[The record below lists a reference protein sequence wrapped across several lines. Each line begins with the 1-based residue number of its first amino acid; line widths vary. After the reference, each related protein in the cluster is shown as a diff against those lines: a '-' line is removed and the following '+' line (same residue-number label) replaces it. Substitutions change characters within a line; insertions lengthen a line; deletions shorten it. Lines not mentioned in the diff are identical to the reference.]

1 MTIPNGPHT
10 PGNGKNSDSSEGAVY
25 PAFAGGGDGYS
36 SAEKKSVIAVWA
48 LVIGII
54 ALVSLLLVVP
64 PLLLGP
70 IGIIVSIIALL
81 KGKKRPKELR
91 RAWMS
96 IAGLITSIIALIL
109 SVAFLVYL
117 YTHIGWTMTPDPE
130 MCTTIDDPAQKQAC
144 MEDSLNGSTQT
155 RRFPNAEYRI
165 CPPMAPSM
173 WRCARLAA
181 ARPPTNSATR

>member
-1 MTIPNGPHT
+1 MTTPNDPHA
-10 PGNGKNSDSSEGAVY
+10 PGNGKNSDSTEGAVY

-70 IGIIVSIIALL
+70 IGIIVSIIAWL

-109 SVAFLVYL
+109 SVAFLIYL

-130 MCTTIDDPAQKQAC
+130 VCTTIDDPAQKQAC
-144 MEDSLNGSTQT
+144 MEDSLNGSTQ
-155 RRFPNAEYRI
+155 N
-165 CPPMAPSM
+165 
-173 WRCARLAA
+173 
-181 ARPPTNSATR
+181 

>member
-1 MTIPNGPHT
+1 MTTPNDPHT
-10 PGNGKNSDSSEGAVY
+10 PGNGKNSDSTEGAVY

-36 SAEKKSVIAVWA
+36 PAEKKSVIAVWA
-48 LVIGII
+48 LIIGII

-109 SVAFLVYL
+109 SVAFLIYL

-144 MEDSLNGSTQT
+144 MEDSLNGSTQ
-155 RRFPNAEYRI
+155 N
-165 CPPMAPSM
+165 
-173 WRCARLAA
+173 
-181 ARPPTNSATR
+181 

>member
-1 MTIPNGPHT
+1 MGSEMCIR
-10 PGNGKNSDSSEGAVY
+10 DSGY
-25 PAFAGGGDGYS
+25 GYS
-36 SAEKKSVIAVWA
+36 PAEKKSVIAVWA
-48 LVIGII
+48 LIIGII

-109 SVAFLVYL
+109 SVAFLIYL

-144 MEDSLNGSTQT
+144 MEDSLNGSTQ
-155 RRFPNAEYRI
+155 N
-165 CPPMAPSM
+165 
-173 WRCARLAA
+173 
-181 ARPPTNSATR
+181 

>member
-1 MTIPNGPHT
+1 MTTPNDPHA
-10 PGNGKNSDSSEGAVY
+10 PGNGKNSDSTEGAVY

-70 IGIIVSIIALL
+70 IGIIVSIIAWL

-91 RAWMS
+91 CAWMS

-109 SVAFLVYL
+109 SVAFLIYL

-144 MEDSLNGSTQT
+144 MEDSLNGSTQ
-155 RRFPNAEYRI
+155 N
-165 CPPMAPSM
+165 
-173 WRCARLAA
+173 
-181 ARPPTNSATR
+181 

>member
-109 SVAFLVYL
+109 SVAFSIYL

-144 MEDSLNGSTQT
+144 MEDSLNGATQ
-155 RRFPNAEYRI
+155 N
-165 CPPMAPSM
+165 
-173 WRCARLAA
+173 
-181 ARPPTNSATR
+181 

>member
-1 MTIPNGPHT
+1 MTTPNDPHA
-10 PGNGKNSDSSEGAVY
+10 PGNGKNSDSTEGAVY

-70 IGIIVSIIALL
+70 IGIIVSIIAWL

-109 SVAFLVYL
+109 SIAFLIYL

-144 MEDSLNGSTQT
+144 MEDSLNGSTQ
-155 RRFPNAEYRI
+155 N
-165 CPPMAPSM
+165 
-173 WRCARLAA
+173 
-181 ARPPTNSATR
+181 

>member
-1 MTIPNGPHT
+1 MTTPNDPHA
-10 PGNGKNSDSSEGAVY
+10 PGNGKNSDSTEGAVY

-48 LVIGII
+48 LFIGII

-70 IGIIVSIIALL
+70 IGIIVSIIAWL

-109 SVAFLVYL
+109 SVAFLIYL

-144 MEDSLNGSTQT
+144 MEDSLNGSTQ
-155 RRFPNAEYRI
+155 N
-165 CPPMAPSM
+165 
-173 WRCARLAA
+173 
-181 ARPPTNSATR
+181 

>member
-1 MTIPNGPHT
+1 MTTPNDPHT
-10 PGNGKNSDSSEGAVY
+10 PGNGKNSDSTEGATY
-25 PAFAGGGDGYS
+25 PAFAGGGVGKPQ
-36 SAEKKSVIAVWA
+36 AEKKSAIAVWA

-91 RAWMS
+91 RAWIS

-109 SVAFLVYL
+109 SVAFSIYL

-130 MCTTIDDPAQKQAC
+130 MCMTIDDPAQKQAC
-144 MEDSLNGSTQT
+144 MEDSLNASTQ
-155 RRFPNAEYRI
+155 N
-165 CPPMAPSM
+165 
-173 WRCARLAA
+173 
-181 ARPPTNSATR
+181 

>member
-1 MTIPNGPHT
+1 M
-10 PGNGKNSDSSEGAVY
+10 
-25 PAFAGGGDGYS
+25 
-36 SAEKKSVIAVWA
+36 IAIWA

-54 ALVSLLLVVP
+54 ALVSLFLVVP

-70 IGIIVSIIALL
+70 IGIIVSIVALL

-109 SVAFLVYL
+109 SVAFSIYL

-144 MEDSLNGSTQT
+144 MEDSLDGATQ
-155 RRFPNAEYRI
+155 N
-165 CPPMAPSM
+165 
-173 WRCARLAA
+173 
-181 ARPPTNSATR
+181 

>member
-1 MTIPNGPHT
+1 MTTPNDPHA
-10 PGNGKNSDSSEGAVY
+10 PGNGKNSDSTEGAVY

-70 IGIIVSIIALL
+70 IGIIVSIIAWL

-96 IAGLITSIIALIL
+96 IVGLITSIIALIL
-109 SVAFLVYL
+109 SVAFLIYL

-144 MEDSLNGSTQT
+144 MEDSLNGSTQ
-155 RRFPNAEYRI
+155 N
-165 CPPMAPSM
+165 
-173 WRCARLAA
+173 
-181 ARPPTNSATR
+181 

>member
-1 MTIPNGPHT
+1 MTTPNAPHA
-10 PGNGKNSDSSEGAVY
+10 PGNGKNSDSTEGAVY

-70 IGIIVSIIALL
+70 IGIIVSIIAWL

-96 IAGLITSIIALIL
+96 IAGLITSIIALFL
-109 SVAFLVYL
+109 SVAFLIYL

-144 MEDSLNGSTQT
+144 MEDSLNGSTQ
-155 RRFPNAEYRI
+155 N
-165 CPPMAPSM
+165 
-173 WRCARLAA
+173 
-181 ARPPTNSATR
+181 

>member
-1 MTIPNGPHT
+1 MTTPNDPHA
-10 PGNGKNSDSSEGAVY
+10 PGNGKNSDSTEGAVY

-70 IGIIVSIIALL
+70 IGIIASIIAWL

-109 SVAFLVYL
+109 SVAFLIYL

-144 MEDSLNGSTQT
+144 MEDSLNGSTQ
-155 RRFPNAEYRI
+155 N
-165 CPPMAPSM
+165 
-173 WRCARLAA
+173 
-181 ARPPTNSATR
+181 

>member
-81 KGKKRPKELR
+81 KGKKRLKELR

-144 MEDSLNGSTQT
+144 MEDSLNGSTQ
-155 RRFPNAEYRI
+155 N
-165 CPPMAPSM
+165 
-173 WRCARLAA
+173 
-181 ARPPTNSATR
+181 

>member
-1 MTIPNGPHT
+1 MTTPNGPHT
-10 PGNGKNSDSSEGAVY
+10 PDNGKNSDGTEGAVY
-25 PAFAGGGDGYS
+25 PAYAGGSVGEPQ
-36 SAEKKSVIAVWA
+36 AEKKSVIAVWT

-81 KGKKRPKELR
+81 KGKKGPKELR
-91 RAWMS
+91 RTWIS

-109 SVAFLVYL
+109 SVAFSIYL

-130 MCTTIDDPAQKQAC
+130 MCMTIDDPAQKQAC
-144 MEDSLNGSTQT
+144 MEDSLNASTQ
-155 RRFPNAEYRI
+155 N
-165 CPPMAPSM
+165 
-173 WRCARLAA
+173 
-181 ARPPTNSATR
+181 

>member
-10 PGNGKNSDSSEGAVY
+10 SGNGKNSDSSEGAVY

-144 MEDSLNGSTQT
+144 MEDTLNG
-155 RRFPNAEYRI
+155 
-165 CPPMAPSM
+165 
-173 WRCARLAA
+173 AA
-181 ARPPTNSATR
+181 QN

>member
-1 MTIPNGPHT
+1 M
-10 PGNGKNSDSSEGAVY
+10 
-25 PAFAGGGDGYS
+25 
-36 SAEKKSVIAVWA
+36 IAVWA

-144 MEDSLNGSTQT
+144 MEDSLNGSTQ
-155 RRFPNAEYRI
+155 N
-165 CPPMAPSM
+165 
-173 WRCARLAA
+173 
-181 ARPPTNSATR
+181 

>member
-1 MTIPNGPHT
+1 MTTPNDPHT
-10 PGNGKNSDSSEGAVY
+10 PGNGKNSDGTEGAVY
-25 PAFAGGGDGYS
+25 PAYAGGGVS
-36 SAEKKSVIAVWA
+36 EPQTEKKSVIAVWA

-109 SVAFLVYL
+109 SVAFLIYL

-144 MEDSLNGSTQT
+144 MEDSLNGSTQ
-155 RRFPNAEYRI
+155 N
-165 CPPMAPSM
+165 
-173 WRCARLAA
+173 
-181 ARPPTNSATR
+181 

>member
-1 MTIPNGPHT
+1 MTTPNDPHT
-10 PGNGKNSDSSEGAVY
+10 PGNGKNSDGTEGAVY
-25 PAFAGGGDGYS
+25 PAYAGGGVS
-36 SAEKKSVIAVWA
+36 EPQTEKKSVIAVWA

-91 RAWMS
+91 RTWMS
-96 IAGLITSIIALIL
+96 IAGLITSIIALFL
-109 SVAFLVYL
+109 SVAFSIYL

-130 MCTTIDDPAQKQAC
+130 MCATIEDPAQKQAC
-144 MEDSLNGSTQT
+144 MEDSLNGSTQ
-155 RRFPNAEYRI
+155 N
-165 CPPMAPSM
+165 
-173 WRCARLAA
+173 
-181 ARPPTNSATR
+181 